1 MTTGYNTV
9 YYESV
14 AAYSVNARSSRII
27 SGGFGDEV
35 IVTEGTTF
43 QWVYDPNGNSG
54 FSGNGWFTDVPDTP
68 LYGADEEKL
77 EAGFEDGTI
86 TDLNQYFQTWQT
98 TIANQPEGSDIVGDF
113 VFKVGRGCV
122 SFV

>member
-35 IVTEGTTF
+35 TVTEGTTF
-43 QWVYDPNGNSG
+43 QWVYDPNGDSG
-54 FSGNGWFTDVPDTP
+54 FTGKGWFTDEPNTP
-68 LYGADEEKL
+68 LHGVVEQEL
-77 EAGFEDGTI
+77 EDGFANGTI
-86 TDLNQYFQTWQT
+86 KDLNSYFQNWQSVVEG
-98 TIANQPEGSDIVGDF
+98 QPDGSDYVRDF
-113 VFKVGRGCV
+113 VFMVGENCV